1 MSKIVR
7 AANAMISNADKISE
21 VKRGV
26 GEYFFL
32 YNSKYKWSI
41 SYNEVE
47 KSYSLFYY
55 PSSTSIETLAA
66 MSLDDW
72 QTDEEYIRYSSK
84 DLNSKEAYETFSEL
98 YRIIEEK
105 VFGVDKA
112 LDDIIKDD
120 MSIF

>member
-1 MSKIVR
+1 
-7 AANAMISNADKISE
+7 
-21 VKRGV
+21 
-26 GEYFFL
+26 
-32 YNSKYKWSI
+32 
-41 SYNEVE
+41 
-47 KSYSLFYY
+47 
-55 PSSTSIETLAA
+55 